1 MGFRSIAAS
10 IKTTDTIITTM
21 PAFFNGAAVLAI
33 ANTDSSARV
42 LTLKLRKASTLVTE
56 TIGVIEVA
64 ATSSTKYGAPI
75 GLEPGDILLGTCPT
89 ADVIKVSGS
98 LVDGSQ
104 AQSSLALE
112 SLYKA
117 SFEWDAS
124 TSSPAAAVANT
135 VPSIVTDALYNGM
148 QGCVLNATTGAVSYY
163 LNPTNWS
170 LKLQGGASVLT
181 GADGDVMVEIPAFYY
196 KTVRVGT
203 RYKWEVS
210 PVELPGFVLHP
221 AFIKDGVRVSKRYY
235 SAYDAC
241 TQDVSAADALI
252 SGLNWDN
259 NSGGGNGV
267 AVDVTATTGD
277 KLRSVSGIYP
287 MVGLQRAEF
296 RTLAANK
303 GTGWRQLDFAL
314 WSAVQML
321 YIVENQSFYSQNITG
336 AGNTNGSYLGS
347 SGNQNDSPHTI
358 AGAGNSIANGSTN
371 TTTGAGVSAKPGTS
385 FMKYRGIEN
394 LYGNCWNW
402 VDGINVNVTANGNVH
417 VTNTRADFA
426 DNTST
431 NMQLITSS
439 LPTASQYIR
448 DLLPAD
454 PYFLPAFKP
463 EGSTTTYI
471 TDYFFGSTSSNRVVF
486 VGGDA
491 SGGADAGVFFLRA
504 DVGSS
509 DRGRTVGGRLA
520 F

>member
-10 IKTTDTIITTM
+10 IKTTDTVITTM

-33 ANTDSSARV
+33 ANTDSSART
-42 LTLKLRKASTLVTE
+42 LTLKLRKANTLVTE

-75 GLEPGDILLGTCPT
+75 GLDSGDTLLGTCAT

-104 AQSSLALE
+104 SQSSLALE
-112 SLYKA
+112 ALYKA
-117 SFEWDAS
+117 TFEWDAA
-124 TSSPAAAVANT
+124 TSSPAASVANS
-135 VPSIVTDALYNGM
+135 VPTLVTESIYKKM
-148 QGCVLNATTGAVSYY
+148 QGCVLVATTGAVNYY
-163 LNPTNWS
+163 LNPTDWAT
-170 LKLQGGASVLT
+170 KLQGGASVLT

-196 KTVRVGT
+196 KTTRIGT
-203 RYKWEVS
+203 TYRYEIS
-210 PVELPGFVLHP
+210 PVELSGFTLHP
-221 AFIKDGVRVSKRYY
+221 AFIKDGVRVSRRYY

-241 TQDVSAADALI
+241 TQDVSASNVLL

-277 KLRSVSGIYP
+277 LLRSVKGIYP

-336 AGNTNGSYLGS
+336 AGNTNGSYFGA
-347 SGNQNDSPHTI
+347 SGNQSDSPHTI
-358 AGAGNSIANGSTN
+358 AGAGDSVANGSTN
-371 TTTGAGVSAKPGTS
+371 TTTGAGVNAKPGTS

-402 VDGINVNVTANGNVH
+402 ADGINVNVTANGNVH

-431 NMQLITSS
+431 NMQLITSGFITGS
-439 LPTASQYIR
+439 GFVK
-448 DLLPAD
+448 DFLPAD
-454 PYFLPAFKP
+454 PYFLASLTA
-463 EGSTTTYI
+463 GASSTTFI
-471 TDYFFGSTSSNRVVF
+471 TDQHFGSTSSNRVVR
-486 VGGDA
+486 VGGSA
-491 SGGADAGVFFLRA
+491 
-504 DVGSS
+504 
-509 DRGRTVGGRLA
+509 TVGANAGAFLVVASDDSSNRSRAVGARLA

>member
-1 MGFRSIAAS
+1 MGFRSIASS
-10 IKTTDTIITTM
+10 IKTTDTVITTM
-21 PAFFNGAAVLAI
+21 PSFFNGAAVLAI
-33 ANTDSSARV
+33 ANTDSSART

-64 ATSSTKYGAPI
+64 ATASVKYGAPI
-75 GLEPGDILLGTCPT
+75 GLESGDVLLGTCPT
-89 ADVIKVSGS
+89 ADVVKVSGS

-117 SFEWDAS
+117 TFEWDAS
-124 TSSPAAAVANT
+124 TSSPAAATVNT
-135 VPSIVTDALYNGM
+135 VPTLVTESIYNGM
-148 QGCVLNATTGAVSYY
+148 QGCVLVATSGAVSYY
-163 LNPTNWS
+163 LNPTNWA
-170 LKLQGGASVLT
+170 LKLQGGSSVLT

-196 KTVRVGT
+196 KTVRIGT
-203 RYKWEVS
+203 TYRYEVS
-210 PVELPGFVLHP
+210 PVDLPGFTLHP
-221 AFIKDGVRVSKRYY
+221 AFIKDGVRVAKRYY

-252 SGLNWDN
+252 SGLNNDN
-259 NSGGGNGV
+259 NSGANG
-267 AVDVTATTGD
+267 AGVDVTATTGD
-277 KLRSVSGIYP
+277 KLRSAKGIYP
-287 MVGLQRAEF
+287 MVGLTRAEF

-321 YIVENQSFYSQNITG
+321 FIVENQSFYSQGIVG
-336 AGNTNGSYLGS
+336 AGNTNGSYLAS
-347 SGNQNDSPHTI
+347 SGNQNDSPHTV
-358 AGAGNSIANGSTN
+358 AGAGDAIANASTD
-371 TTTGAGVSAKPGTS
+371 TTSGAGVNAKPGTS

-402 VDGINVNVTANGNVH
+402 ADGINVNVTAAGNVH

-431 NMQLITSS
+431 NMQLVTSS
-439 LPTASQYIR
+439 LPTASQFIR
-448 DLLPAD
+448 DLLPSD

-463 EGSTTTYI
+463 AGSSTTFI
-471 TDYFFGSTSSNRVVF
+471 TDQHFASASSNRVVF
-486 VGGDA
+486 VGGSAAD
-491 SGGADAGVFFLRA
+491 GATAGAFCLLSTTDSSYRA
-504 DVGSS
+504 
-509 DRGRTVGGRLA
+509 RLLGGRLA